1 MDILEAIVKF
11 MAGKCACA
19 FTADRLTDRVFL
31 CHPSSPQ
38 SVTYQAQLHGTL
50 QAPVTD
56 LITMIEEWA
65 SSGDTIPVQFLPL
78 KLEGACASF
87 DSSTVEC
94 EGTESTEI
102 GEVTSGGNPVM
113 TIIAGV
119 VAVFVVMALVIVILV
134 SILIATKI
142 QRAKLK
148 PKDEPE

>member
-1 MDILEAIVKF
+1 
-11 MAGKCACA
+11 
-19 FTADRLTDRVFL
+19 
-31 CHPSSPQ
+31 
-38 SVTYQAQLHGTL
+38 
-50 QAPVTD
+50 
-56 LITMIEEWA
+56 MIEEWA

-78 KLEGACASF
+78 KLY
-87 DSSTVEC
+87 VEC
-94 EGTESTEI
+94 DGTESTEI